1 MENLTMKKERIK
13 PTPEQQFNIYQECL
27 VAGAPIKQI
36 LQRHSLKPW
45 ELAEIRKKVRE
56 AALEILSDSSTRGR
70 KKSVVALEQYQQLS
84 KELEDT
90 KEALSAVGHEFALL
104 KKRVNSV

>member
-13 PTPEQQFNIYQECL
+13 PTPEQLFNIYQECSG
-27 VAGAPIKQI
+27 AGVPIKQI
-36 LQRHSLKPW
+36 LQRHNLKPW

-56 AALEILSDSSTRGR
+56 AALEVLSNSGTRGR
-70 KKSVVALEQYQQLS
+70 KKSVVSLEQYQKLS

-90 KEALSAVGHEFALL
+90 KEALSAVGYEFALL
-104 KKRVNSV
+104 KKRVNLV